1 MTSAHQSSRPELILK
16 EKSRGSSHD
25 QEKVRWDSRRTGS
38 LQRTKGTNVGL
49 RQNRGN
55 GSGQGGATGRQGNT
69 SGQSKANKAPD
80 FLRQLFLESTGC
92 QGINVPST
100 GISWVAKRAG

>member
-25 QEKVRWDSRRTGS
+25 QEKGPLGQLEDRG

-49 RQNRGN
+49 GRTEETARGR
-55 GSGQGGATGRQGNT
+55 AGRL
-69 SGQSKANKAPD
+69 GQSKANKAPE
-80 FLRQLFLESTGC
+80 F
-92 QGINVPST
+92 
-100 GISWVAKRAG
+100 